1 MRSLLNGD
9 RNLGRALA
17 ETLRGR
23 IVAGEFAPGSRLPSE
38 TQLASDYDISRVTVR
53 TAIKLLESQGLVDVR
68 HGSGTFVNDFGDG
81 IRTGLQELRSITE
94 TIREMGFEP
103 GMERHRFDQR
113 AATEHEALKL
123 ALVPGDEVIAIE
135 RAVLADGQAVAYSYD
150 TVPLALMMDVDIATL
165 GQQSVFDAM
174 RTMGKD
180 PTRALAEVHAVQSDD
195 IGWGPQRPVPGL
207 FLLLDQVHIDRS
219 GERLMYSRTYF
230 VEGRFQ
236 FVILRTR

>member
-1 MRSLLNGD
+1 MRSQLNGD

-23 IVAGEFAPGSRLPSE
+23 IVAGEFIPGSRLPSE
-38 TQLASDYDISRVTVR
+38 TQVADEYDVSRVTVR

-68 HGSGTFVNDFGDG
+68 HGSGTFVNDFGGG

-103 GMERHRFDQR
+103 GMERHSFATRV
-113 AATEHEALKL
+113 ATEHEADRLSL
-123 ALVPGDEVIAIE
+123 ASGEEVIAIE

-150 TVPLALMMDVDIATL
+150 CVPVRCLPGVDDL
-165 GQQSVFDAM
+165 GRGSVFDAL
-174 RTMGKD
+174 RELGKD
-180 PTRALAEVHAVQSDD
+180 PVRAIAEVHAVVSDEV
-195 IGWGPQRPVPGL
+195 GWGPQRPEPGL
-207 FLLLDQVHIDRS
+207 YLLLDQVHIDRS

>member
-1 MRSLLNGD
+1 VRSLLNGD

-17 ETLRGR
+17 ETLRAR
-23 IVAGEFAPGSRLPSE
+23 IVAGEFPPGTRLPSE
-38 TQLASDYDISRVTVR
+38 TRLAAEYDVSRVTVR
-53 TAIKLLESQGLVDVR
+53 TAIKLLESQGFVDVR

-81 IRTGLQELRSITE
+81 IRSGLQELRSITE

-103 GMERHRFDQR
+103 GMERHSYAVRP
-113 AATEHEALKL
+113 ATDHESSRL
-123 ALVPGDEVIAIE
+123 ALDAGADVIAIE
-135 RAVLADGQAVAYSYD
+135 RAVLADGQAVAFSYD
-150 TVPLALMMDVDIATL
+150 AVPRSALPDVDVADL

-174 RTMGKD
+174 RQMGKD
-180 PTRALAEVHAVQSDD
+180 PARALAEVHAVVSDD
-195 IGWGPQRPVPGL
+195 VGWGPQRPDPGL
-207 FLLLDQVHIDRS
+207 YLLLDQVHFDRS